1 MSRKRGA
8 KVTLASKESDTSEEV
23 EADAVLVSVG
33 QWTTSAGALIHEV
46 GLVMAF
52 HGSAEDLARTSH
64 AHPTLNEI
72 VKEAA
77 LGHGR

>member
-1 MSRKRGA
+1 MGA
-8 KVTLASKESDTSEEV
+8 TDGFVKVLADKETDRLLGAHILG
-23 EADAVLVSVG
+23 AD
-33 QWTTSAGALIHEV
+33 AGALIHEV

-77 LGHGR
+77 LATANAALHI